1 MCVYHHWLAWSN
13 SRLRHKLVED
23 IDTFRRYA
31 IKREPLKM
39 RHPQIKHESIIYDA
53 LAGGRMCISNFSVA
67 GDALTHFHFSWHPTM
82 PLAWTA

>member
-1 MCVYHHWLAWSN
+1 MTHACYQLA
-13 SRLRHKLVED
+13 ED

-53 LAGGRMCISNFSVA
+53 LAGGRKYNTLYFSVA
-67 GDALTHFHFSWHPTM
+67 GQAIALTTHFHFSWHPTV